1 MNRRSLDCELNSL
14 VIFRSLL
21 DDEIIKNFQSLL
33 GLETDE
39 VDCRVYN
46 YSDFVSL
53 LYKENVNFSE
63 YILKRVLENENLY
76 IEGDN
81 LEVLKLLQES
91 YLGKVKTTEPDPLA
105 ELEV

>member
-21 DDEIIKNFQSLL
+21 DDEIIKNFQFLL

-76 IEGDN
+76 IEGKAAGKQCN
-81 LEVLKLLQES
+81 HQEGEEF
-91 YLGKVKTTEPDPLA
+91 L
-105 ELEV
+105 

>member
-21 DDEIIKNFQSLL
+21 DDEIIKNFQFIL
-33 GLETDE
+33 GIETDE

-76 IEGDN
+76 IEGKAAGKQFD
-81 LEVLKLLQES
+81 LL
-91 YLGKVKTTEPDPLA
+91 
-105 ELEV
+105 

>member
-21 DDEIIKNFQSLL
+21 DDEIIKNFQFIL

-53 LYKENVNFSE
+53 LYKENVNFFVKNFAFWH
-63 YILKRVLENENLY
+63 ILAL
-76 IEGDN
+76 
-81 LEVLKLLQES
+81 
-91 YLGKVKTTEPDPLA
+91 
-105 ELEV
+105 

>member
-21 DDEIIKNFQSLL
+21 DDEIIKNFQFLL

-76 IEGDN
+76 IEGN
-81 LEVLKLLQES
+81 S
-91 YLGKVKTTEPDPLA
+91 AVKRF
-105 ELEV
+105 